1 MAQDS
6 EGSAAEDKVALL
18 SFRAAGDPDDD
29 LASWDEATEP
39 CGEGWDGAELA
50 SSPHYACCEGAWVPL
65 LEELRVLSVPF
76 RGKQRQSTP

>member
-1 MAQDS
+1 MSQMGINLQLVD
-6 EGSAAEDKVALL
+6 VIY
-18 SFRAAGDPDDD
+18 
-29 LASWDEATEP
+29 P